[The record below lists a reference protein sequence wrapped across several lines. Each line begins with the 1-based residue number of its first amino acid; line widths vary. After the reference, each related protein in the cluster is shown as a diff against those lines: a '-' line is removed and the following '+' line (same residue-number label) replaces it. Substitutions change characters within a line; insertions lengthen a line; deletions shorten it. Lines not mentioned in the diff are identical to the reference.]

1 MGRKLLELRI
11 ISRMKVSV
19 RNQKHFIAP
28 GCIRQFVDIREQ
40 LLCARHVELAAGQ
53 HEVRLHVHFPENEIT
68 RLHSTVRRLAAC
80 NTFLGDD
87 KTQRTVAPAP
97 FVCILELAACNPV
110 QHFRIEQNRRVLMQ
124 TKIFL
129 ATNFLALIV
138 FSSPSLWAA
147 DSITA
152 LDVKE
157 GLWEMTVTH
166 SMSGMPATPNIP
178 PDVLAKMPPE
188 QRARVEAAMKGG
200 PSTDVRKECIT
211 KEKLEKHSAFSNNR
225 GDCTRTVV
233 NSTGSKL
240 EVKIHCEEKQASTD
254 GTLVL
259 ET

>member
-1 MGRKLLELRI
+1 MRTKL
-11 ISRMKVSV
+11 
-19 RNQKHFIAP
+19 
-28 GCIRQFVDIREQ
+28 
-40 LLCARHVELAAGQ
+40 
-53 HEVRLHVHFPENEIT
+53 
-68 RLHSTVRRLAAC
+68 
-80 NTFLGDD
+80 
-87 KTQRTVAPAP
+87 
-97 FVCILELAACNPV
+97 
-110 QHFRIEQNRRVLMQ
+110 
-124 TKIFL
+124 FL
-129 ATNFLALIV
+129 ASFFPAMIV
-138 FSSPSLWAA
+138 FSSLAISAA
-147 DSITA
+147 DNITA
-152 LDVKE
+152 LNIKE

-259 ET
+259 ETAGSDHVKGTMQAVTNANGHTMNMNFTFSSKYLGPACGDVK

>member
-1 MGRKLLELRI
+1 
-11 ISRMKVSV
+11 
-19 RNQKHFIAP
+19 
-28 GCIRQFVDIREQ
+28 
-40 LLCARHVELAAGQ
+40 
-53 HEVRLHVHFPENEIT
+53 
-68 RLHSTVRRLAAC
+68 
-80 NTFLGDD
+80 
-87 KTQRTVAPAP
+87 
-97 FVCILELAACNPV
+97 
-110 QHFRIEQNRRVLMQ
+110 MQ
-124 TKIFL
+124 TKFLL
-129 ATNFLALIV
+129 ATIFLALIV
-138 FSSPSLWAA
+138 FSSLTLWAA
-147 DSITA
+147 DSITP
-152 LDVKE
+152 LNVKE

-188 QRARVEAAMKGG
+188 QRARIEAAMKGG

-259 ET
+259 ETVGSDRVKGTMQAVTNANGHTMNMNFTFSSKYLGPACGDVK